1 MRTNLQCGSP
11 LCRWAL
17 PGARSFPQE
26 QHLWQ
31 ALWYRREP
39 EHSHKPSA
47 SITLNFY
54 EILGWQSTHD
64 LKYNPDP
71 DVGSNKILNVPFFTQ
86 NVTHVFG
93 KGLRRDPFVRKVVR
107 HTKSWD
113 GQAEKRLEKAEETIR
128 QDRRWK
134 ANFQMIFP
142 SVSFSALQ
150 CTRLRSKC
158 SQVLTVEKKWG
169 ADEIICSLSYVCAGY
184 NCF

>member
-31 ALWYRREP
+31 ALWYRRQP
-39 EHSHKPSA
+39 EQSHKPSA
-47 SITLNFY
+47 SITLNFN

-64 LKYNPDP
+64 LKYNPAP

-93 KGLRRDPFVRKVVR
+93 KGLRCDPFVRKVVR

-113 GQAEKRLEKAEETIR
+113 GQAGWERLRRPFVKIGGEKQISKWSFRP
-128 QDRRWK
+128 
-134 ANFQMIFP
+134 FP
-142 SVSFSALQ
+142 SVHCSALACGANVHKFLQ
-150 CTRLRSKC
+150 WRKSEA
-158 SQVLTVEKKWG
+158 QMKKF
-169 ADEIICSLSYVCAGY
+169 AHFRTSLPVIKT
-184 NCF
+184 